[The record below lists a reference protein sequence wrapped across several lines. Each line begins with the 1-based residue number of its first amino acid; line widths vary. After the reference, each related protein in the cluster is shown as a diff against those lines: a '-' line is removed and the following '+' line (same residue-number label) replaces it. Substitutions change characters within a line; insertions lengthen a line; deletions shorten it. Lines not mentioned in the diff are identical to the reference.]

1 MKRQFENIAEAHKE
15 HNDKL
20 MNQIDLFKKLQVQGN
35 VGIKF
40 EEMNLESI
48 LTKLKVITQDNFQIF
63 NGFN

>member
-20 MNQIDLFKKLQVQGN
+20 MQQIDLFKKLQVQGN

-48 LTKLKVITQDNFQIF
+48 LTKLKVIT
-63 NGFN
+63 